1 MDKQEPVRVR
11 GALCLAVAQACV
23 NLNFFIDERMQA
35 RLAQIA
41 PVDWCP
47 LSLYRDLVDIVTQRY
62 PNPAPIREQIGVEV
76 IRFWYESAADH
87 SQIRDGV
94 DFLHY
99 QTSSEGYYSVVDGA
113 PELIGDFALS
123 AIDPEAGTAVV
134 YSTTPFYKDLER
146 GILRGGLEI
155 GGKFVYID
163 VDNSAD
169 ERTYRI
175 EFH

>member
-1 MDKQEPVRVR
+1 MEAQEPVRVR

-23 NLNFFIDERMQA
+23 NLNFWIDEALQE
-35 RLAQIA
+35 RLAQIS

-47 LSLYRDLVDIVTQRY
+47 LSLYRGLVDVVTNRY
-62 PNPAPIREQIGVEV
+62 PDPAPIREQIGVEV
-76 IRFWYESAADH
+76 IRFWYQSAADK
-87 SQIRDGV
+87 SKIRNGV

-99 QTSSEGYYSVVDGA
+99 QTSSEGYYSVVDGSS
-113 PELIGDFALS
+113 ELIGDFALR

-155 GGKFVYID
+155 GGQFVYID

-169 ERTYRI
+169 ERIYQL